1 MLVSIV
7 LPSNATRQV
16 TSIRR
21 VRVVVGGYGI
31 NKVKVVVLLFLN
43 KRRLVIGLMEYMIS

>member
-1 MLVSIV
+1 MLVSSI

-31 NKVKVVVLLFLN
+31 KVVVLLFLN
-43 KRRLVIGLMEYMIS
+43 KRRLVIGLMEYMVS